1 MNRLFHLHQRQRAQ
15 TLVFFAL
22 AFGTIFL
29 LCGFA
34 IDSGLLYLAKAR
46 LSRAVDGASLAA
58 VGNFHQSDDPTTNR
72 QLVAQTMRNF
82 AAVNF
87 TDLESISP
95 TAPETSSP
103 YTLPNGTSALIYT

>member
-29 LCGFA
+29 LCGLA

-46 LSRAVDGASLAA
+46 LSRAVDGAALVA
-58 VGNFHQSDDPTTNR
+58 VGNYSMTPSQIAS
-72 QLVAQTMRNF
+72 TMRDF
-82 AAVNF
+82 AAANY
-87 TDLESISP
+87 TDLSSISSTP
-95 TAPETSSP
+95 ASTSTSTVTSS
-103 YTLPNGTSALIYT
+103 TGIVTT